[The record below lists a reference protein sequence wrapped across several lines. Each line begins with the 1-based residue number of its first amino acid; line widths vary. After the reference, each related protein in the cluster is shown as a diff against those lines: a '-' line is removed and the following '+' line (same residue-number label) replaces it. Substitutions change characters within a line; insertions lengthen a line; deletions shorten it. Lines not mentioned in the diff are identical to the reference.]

1 MEKITFS
8 VMSCDFYRP
17 FLNWLFFTA
26 AQLAARLR
34 EYQMFERIS
43 TGTKEKELTGL
54 TDINAYRNY
63 RGMLKIGKRESSS
76 QSNFLD
82 IPDFQSN

>member
-1 MEKITFS
+1 MIIELAKLYDGKITFS

-34 EYQMFERIS
+34 EYQMLQRIS
-43 TGTKEKELTGL
+43 TGTKEKELAGL
-54 TDINAYRNY
+54 TDINAYLQLLR
-63 RGMLKIGKRESSS
+63 IGLTK
-76 QSNFLD
+76 
-82 IPDFQSN
+82 

>member
-1 MEKITFS
+1 MIIELAKLYDGKITFS

-34 EYQMFERIS
+34 EYQMLQRIS
-43 TGTKEKELTGL
+43 TGTKEKELSGLMDINKCSPPKLLRDAQNRQKRIGL
-54 TDINAYRNY
+54 T
-63 RGMLKIGKRESSS
+63 K
-76 QSNFLD
+76 
-82 IPDFQSN
+82 